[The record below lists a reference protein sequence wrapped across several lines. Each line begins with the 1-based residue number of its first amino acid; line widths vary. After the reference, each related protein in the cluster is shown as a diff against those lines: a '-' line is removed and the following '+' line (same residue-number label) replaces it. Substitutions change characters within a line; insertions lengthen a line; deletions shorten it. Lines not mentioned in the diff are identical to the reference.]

1 MSLAKKISVPQK
13 LVFTVYKPFWWIF
26 VGSEHVFSN
35 IYLIL
40 TLGHDQL
47 FFPMKVKGF
56 GLQRNE
62 TE

>member
-13 LVFTVYKPFWWIF
+13 LVFTVYKPFWWIS